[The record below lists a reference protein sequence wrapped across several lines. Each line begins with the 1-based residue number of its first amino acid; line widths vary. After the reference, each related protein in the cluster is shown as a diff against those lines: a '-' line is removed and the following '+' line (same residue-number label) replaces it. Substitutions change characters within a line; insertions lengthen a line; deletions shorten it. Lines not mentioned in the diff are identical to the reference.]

1 MGYFKRQSKSMKPTI
16 IILILLTYAF
26 VELPLEFTDNFLAYL
41 IPFCIAIVG
50 LIICVVNFR
59 LIKNIIG
66 KYRLVLKVANIITII
81 VFTFLTVYNFP
92 IPERSGLRCKNWTDI
107 EMVINPID
115 TSEQYVFQSFE
126 LSGSM
131 YSHRKAKV
139 KPINSWL
146 RWHHEIKE
154 MPQSGKW
161 LFIDN
166 SKGGENAV
174 PFPLDNSKISYEK
187 DKSNA
192 ISVTLENGQI
202 KNNP

>member
-1 MGYFKRQSKSMKPTI
+1 MLRNRQLTIPPTVMGYFKRQSKSMKPTI

-126 LSGSM
+126 LIQLCIHLALLH
-131 YSHRKAKV
+131 YFLH
-139 KPINSWL
+139 IL
-146 RWHHEIKE
+146 IH
-154 MPQSGKW
+154 
-161 LFIDN
+161 LF
-166 SKGGENAV
+166 
-174 PFPLDNSKISYEK
+174 L
-187 DKSNA
+187 
-192 ISVTLENGQI
+192 L
-202 KNNP
+202 

>member
-1 MGYFKRQSKSMKPTI
+1 MKPTI
-16 IILILLTYAF
+16 VILILLTYVF
-26 VELPLEFTDNFLAYL
+26 VTLPFEITDIFLAYL
-41 IPFCIAIVG
+41 IPFCISIGG
-50 LIICVVNFR
+50 LIISVLNFR
-59 LIKNIIG
+59 PIRKIEG

-81 VFTFLTVYNFP
+81 VFLFLTVFNFP

-107 EMVINPID
+107 EMVINPTD
-115 TSEQYVFQSFE
+115 SFEQYVFQSFE
-126 LSGSM
+126 LSGSI

-139 KPINSWL
+139 KPVNSWL

-161 LFIDN
+161 LYIDN

-174 PFPLDNSKISYEK
+174 PFPLDNSKINYEN
-187 DKSNA
+187 DKSKA
-192 ISVTLENGQI
+192 IIVTIENGQI